1 MPSLARRQA
10 ISLRLSNSDGMIKVL
25 AAAVMAAESGVVS
38 VADAMRRSDIY
49 VIDGDTIE
57 VQAKR
62 IRLIDFDAPD
72 LGRFAHCGIE
82 RMLRARAAS
91 PSRSSRSG
99 GILTCIDVR

>member
-25 AAAVMAAESGVVS
+25 AAAVIAAESGVVS

-62 IRLIDFDAPD
+62 IRLMISMRQTWVAS
-72 LGRFAHCGIE
+72 RT
-82 RMLRARAAS
+82 AALS
-91 PSRSSRSG
+91 E
-99 GILTCIDVR
+99 C